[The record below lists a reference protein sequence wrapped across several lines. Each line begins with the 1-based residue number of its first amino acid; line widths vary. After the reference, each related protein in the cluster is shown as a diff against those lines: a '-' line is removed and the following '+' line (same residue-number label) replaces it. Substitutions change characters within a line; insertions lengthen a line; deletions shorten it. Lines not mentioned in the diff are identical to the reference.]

1 METEPFRHIYFLP
14 QLLQARCSVLNRQSL
29 LRAVNRTSG
38 RRFLS
43 FITRRQFR
51 SELLC
56 SVSLEELVQTKT
68 IEGPRGIGE
77 GSFGSTIRH
86 ISRGRGLNNVPGRLC
101 NLCRN
106 QTQASQRKTTLVS
119 RIEQLTAREDSLA
132 EVRLQEGE
140 SIDNALRRFKR
151 KVQTEHIIKEV
162 KRHSFSLKPG
172 AKVCK
177 TSSGAKACSQKNQ
190 REQD

>member
-1 METEPFRHIYFLP
+1 
-14 QLLQARCSVLNRQSL
+14 
-29 LRAVNRTSG
+29 
-38 RRFLS
+38 S

-162 KRHSFSLKPG
+162 KRHSFSLNRVQKCVKQ
-172 AKVCK
+172 ALARKRARK
-177 TSSGAKACSQKNQ
+177 KIKESRTSLYFAP
-190 REQD
+190 